1 MLNHQINYIHCT
13 CVSGIV
19 SMHDTRWKICTV
31 HVYRANTMTGHFK
44 HPINHCNKAWNFW
57 HDKKVVCTYAKTSPS
72 IHLPLSKL
80 RNPYLLPLQLLSNSQ
95 LYEVNFT
102 NMCQSV
108 VVRKVYIIVKEI
120 FFSFPVNNNNN
131 NNTFLVG
138 FSPYIWYCCPS
149 RNPSY

>member
-31 HVYRANTMTGHFK
+31 HVYRANTMTSHFK
-44 HPINHCNKAWNFW
+44 HPINHCNKAWNFLTW
-57 HDKKVVCTYAKTSPS
+57 YKGCLYICQDFSLYTFALKQGT
-72 IHLPLSKL
+72 
-80 RNPYLLPLQLLSNSQ
+80 YLLPLQLLSNSQ

-108 VVRKVYIIVKEI
+108 VVRKVSIIVKEI
-120 FFSFPVNNNNN
+120 FFSFPVNNNN
-131 NNTFLVG
+131 TLLVG
-138 FSPYIWYCCPS
+138 FSPYIWYCFPS